1 MNTSTKKLWLY
12 KTLECIG
19 PGEKKEK
26 KFGQWYG
33 WWLRGFNTLVCPWGR
48 KKRWK
53 WMDIHGNGMNE
64 FLFFKDNNVDPP
76 PGMLLAEGWS
86 WKRPAGI
93 IFKSLGK
100 ERDETLT
107 YSHTSISFLSLSHV
121 YILNVNT
128 PPSIKYNPDN
138 NTLTWRNWVRWLPRY
153 SQFTGSL
160 SCWFFRS
167 AQTVWRPHSVVIWQV
182 LRGLLLTPVVCL
194 SGKQKKKCR
203 CYSHTHVSVWAA
215 ALDSHTADGGRARDS
230 AILPLY
236 ICADADTRILF
247 SFFF

>member
-1 MNTSTKKLWLY
+1 MIIQNTGMYRAWRWKRKN
-12 KTLECIG
+12 
-19 PGEKKEK
+19 
-26 KFGQWYG
+26 FGQWYG

-53 WMDIHGNGMNE
+53 WMDIQGNGMNE
-64 FLFFKDNNVDPP
+64 FFVFQRQQRRSTTWNALGGRLKLKTASRNY
-76 PGMLLAEGWS
+76 
-86 WKRPAGI
+86 I
-93 IFKSLGK
+93 QKSRKG
-100 ERDETLT
+100 ERDGTLT

-128 PPSIKYNPDN
+128 PPSIKSNPDN

-182 LRGLLLTPVVCL
+182 IRGLLLTPVVCL
-194 SGKQKKKCR
+194 RGKQKKKCR
-203 CYSHTHVSVWAA
+203 CYSHTHMYQFGLQLWT
-215 ALDSHTADGGRARDS
+215 HTHSWWGRARDS

-247 SFFF
+247 SFFFF